1 MPFFHRETPEE
12 RQRKEQAQ
20 AAAHAEADV
29 QARSL
34 QALAAGGI
42 PIRAQ
47 ERVTQLRAGQGGEV
61 PFSTDLSVNELFLS
75 RKAGYQPLGLVT
87 GSSVYHMGW
96 NRWTFTGEMQAQTQ
110 AQHDATIS
118 ALTRMRLE
126 AVGMGAVGVVGTKL
140 EIRKVGWSKDLIEVV
155 AIGTAIHV
163 PGAAPAPEPFLSD
176 FSAQEFVSLLQAGG
190 RPAGLVVGNCTYY
203 IYTNWGDAWQNA
215 SWYNQEHAKYTESLY
230 AAQRAAFGRMHS
242 MARNLGAQ
250 GVVGVHIVR
259 NLREIPYTD
268 SNGDREEERSD
279 YVLEFLSWGTAIQQ
293 APGAARPLP
302 PTMMVDLNDADP
314 LDSADDDEDD
324 KEGVKE

>member
-1 MPFFHRETPEE
+1 MPFFHRESPEE

-20 AAAHAEADV
+20 AAAHQEAEV

-47 ERVTQLRAGQGGEV
+47 ERVAQLRGGLAGGV

-75 RKAGYQPLGLVT
+75 QKAGYQPLGLVT

-96 NRWTFTGEMQAQTQ
+96 NRWTFTGEMEAQTR
-110 AQHDATIS
+110 AQHDATIA
-118 ALTRMRLE
+118 ALSRMRME
-126 AVGMGAVGVVGTKL
+126 ALGMGAAGVVGAKL

-163 PGAAPAPEPFLSD
+163 PGSPPVPEPFLSD
-176 FSAQEFVSLLQAGG
+176 FSAQEFVALLHTGG
-190 RPAGLVVGNCTYY
+190 RPAGLVVGNCTFY
-203 IYTNWGDAWQNA
+203 IYTNWGDAWQNT
-215 SWYNQEHAKYTESLY
+215 SWYNQEHGKYTESLY

-242 MARNLGAQ
+242 MAHNLGAQ

-259 NLREIPYTD
+259 NLREIPYVD
-268 SNGDREEERSD
+268 SDGDSEEERSD
-279 YVLEFLSWGTAIQQ
+279 YILEYLSWGTAIMQ
-293 APGAARPLP
+293 APGAARLTP
-302 PTMMVDLNDADP
+302 PTMVVDLDDADPMDDANNDADNQ
-314 LDSADDDEDD
+314 EGE
-324 KEGVKE
+324 KE